1 MKNNSKK
8 VMKMAGMV
16 FAVVGGLW
24 LCIFFMDIF
33 ADGMLADWFENM
45 VLDPSLIYDSQ
56 SDQYIYEGSMIWWRT
71 RKIMIFMA
79 IIGGA
84 ALAVTGVLCTWRA
97 QRQTKTETIQEIVSL
112 IQTLTQAAEPEFIW
126 VPQAYVGIQNEML
139 KIREAMHRSETAL
152 KDESQKKNDLIT
164 YLAHDLK
171 TPLTSV
177 IGYLSLLDEAGD
189 MPPGQREKYT
199 KITLDK
205 ACRLE
210 NLINEFFEITRY
222 NLSSIILEKTE
233 IDLYFMLVQL
243 SDEFYPIL
251 ESGKK
256 RVVIHGDE
264 NVTVYADPEKLA
276 RVFNNILKNAAA
288 YSYED
293 SDIDIFIRSLS
304 DQVEIL
310 FRNTGRRIPE
320 NRLQT
325 IFEKFFR
332 MDESRATNSGG
343 AGLGLAIAKDIVE
356 LHGGR
361 IKADSNDQYTTFTV
375 TLPKMDSDTMG
386 QDVKGKAAKA

>member
-1 MKNNSKK
+1 MKNKRKK
-8 VMKMAGMV
+8 PLKMAGIIC
-16 FAVVGGLW
+16 AVVGGLW
-24 LCIFFMDIF
+24 LCIFLMDIF
-33 ADGMLADWFENM
+33 ADGMFADWFESM
-45 VLDPSLIYDSQ
+45 VLNPSLIYDSQ
-56 SDQYIYEGSMIWWRT
+56 LDRYIYEGSMIWWRT
-71 RKIMIFMA
+71 RKILTFMV

-84 ALAVTGVLCTWRA
+84 VLTATGVLCTWRA
-97 QRQTKTETIQEIVSL
+97 QRQTKSETIQETVRL
-112 IQTLTQAAEPEFIW
+112 IQTLTQAAEPEFVQ
-126 VPQAYVGIQNEML
+126 VPQAYAGIQNEML
-139 KIREAMHRSETAL
+139 KIRETMHRSETAL
-152 KDESQKKNDLIT
+152 KDESRKKNDLIT

-189 MPPGQREKYT
+189 MPTQQRDKYI

-256 RVVIHGDE
+256 RVVLHGDE
-264 NVTVYADPEKLA
+264 NVTVYGDPEKLA

-288 YSYED
+288 YSYEG
-293 SDIDIFIRSLS
+293 SDIDIFIRPLEAR
-304 DQVEIL
+304 VEIL

-320 NRLQT
+320 NRLQM

-332 MDESRATNSGG
+332 MDESRTTNSGG

-356 LHGGR
+356 LHGGH
-361 IKADSNDQYTTFTV
+361 IKADSDDQYTTFTV
-375 TLPKMDSDTMG
+375 SLPKIG
-386 QDVKGKAAKA
+386 PDVKV